1 MQGFEVFPL
10 IGEVGRVGWQNIQIN
25 NTGITR
31 EEAVTQF
38 KSWKNEMRERLKMKE
53 KTR

>member
-1 MQGFEVFPL
+1 MPGFEAFPL

-38 KSWKNEMRERLKMKE
+38 KSWKNEMRKRLNMRE
-53 KTR
+53 KIR